1 MPRLVAPLTDMRVKN
16 ARPKEK
22 AYKLADGG
30 GMYLEITPSGSKLWR
45 MKFMQSSGK
54 ESRLS
59 FGAYPEVSLT
69 QARAARAAA
78 RQLKAADVDPGQAK
92 RDVKLAKAAAALNS
106 FEAIA
111 RQWLNKTAAERAEST
126 QTKNT
131 AWLEK
136 NIFSEIGSMPIS
148 AIKPRDVLG
157 ALQKIEARGAIE
169 SAHKIK
175 QICGQIFRH
184 AVASGLAE
192 RDVTVDL
199 RDALAAVPEAHY
211 AAITDPKQVAEL
223 LRAIYAYTGHP
234 YATTA
239 LKLAPMLFQ
248 RPGELRSMEWV
259 EIDWDKAEWNIP
271 ARKMKMKR
279 DHLVPLSTQALELLR
294 GIQAISGHTKYV
306 FPSVRTGARCMSDNT
321 INVALRSMG
330 YPKEVMTGHGFR
342 AMARTI
348 MDEVLDER
356 VDLIEHQLAHAVKDP
371 NGRAYNRTAHLPAR
385 RKMMQRWADYLSGLK
400 DGAEAIKLRG
410 KTA

>member
-1 MPRLVAPLTDMRVKN
+1 MPRVVAPLTDMRVKN
-16 ARPKEK
+16 AKPKEK
-22 AYKLADGG
+22 PYKLADGG

-45 MKFMQSSGK
+45 MKFLQSSGK

-78 RQLKAADVDPGQAK
+78 RQLKATDVDPGQAK

-111 RQWLNKTAAERAEST
+111 RQWLTKTAPERAEST
-126 QTKNT
+126 QAKNT

-136 NIFSEIGSMPIS
+136 NIFPEIGSMPIS
-148 AIKPRDVLG
+148 TIKPRDVLG

-175 QICGQIFRH
+175 QICGQIFRF

-192 RDVTVDL
+192 RDVTADL

-223 LRAIYAYTGHP
+223 LRAIYTYTGHP
-234 YATTA
+234 YATAA

-271 ARKMKMKR
+271 ASKMKMKVA
-279 DHLVPLSTQALELLR
+279 HLVPLPTQALELLH
-294 GIQAISGHTKYV
+294 GIQAISGHAKYV
-306 FPSVRTGARCMSDNT
+306 FPSVRTGARCMSENT

-348 MDEVLDER
+348 LDEVLDER

-385 RKMMQRWADYLSGLK
+385 RKMMQRWADYL
-400 DGAEAIKLRG
+400 DKLRASADVVLLRP
-410 KTA
+410 KA

>member
-1 MPRLVAPLTDMRVKN
+1 MPRVVAPLTDMRVKN
-16 ARPKEK
+16 AKPKEK
-22 AYKLADGG
+22 PYKLADGG

-45 MKFMQSSGK
+45 MKFVQSSGK

-78 RQLKAADVDPGQAK
+78 RQLKATDVDPGQAK
-92 RDVKLAKAAAALNS
+92 RDVKLARAAAALNS

-111 RQWLNKTAAERAEST
+111 RQWLTKTAAERAEST
-126 QTKNT
+126 QAKNT

-136 NIFSEIGSMPIS
+136 NIFPEIGPMPIS
-148 AIKPRDVLG
+148 TIKPRDVLG

-175 QICGQIFRH
+175 QICGQIFRF

-192 RDVTVDL
+192 RDVTADL

-223 LRAIYAYTGHP
+223 LRAIYTYIGHP
-234 YATTA
+234 YATAA

-271 ARKMKMKR
+271 ASKMKMKVA
-279 DHLVPLSTQALELLR
+279 HLVPLPTQALELLR
-294 GIQAISGHTKYV
+294 GIQAISGHAKFV
-306 FPSVRTGARCMSDNT
+306 FPSVRTSARCMSENT

-385 RKMMQRWADYLSGLK
+385 RKMMQRWADYL
-400 DGAEAIKLRG
+400 DKLRAG
-410 KTA
+410 ADVVPLHGSAA